1 MNRKLFLYVNAF
13 SHLGT
18 MMDMIVVNSMI
29 YVLTDGST
37 MWLSACLGIRVLGG
51 MLSSLYSGVLADR
64 FDRKKLMLFADFAR
78 AALIL
83 GMIVFPNPTMILII
97 SFLIGFLAS
106 FFQVSFNAEVP
117 QIFGEDKVLEV
128 NALIMRLSSIAM
140 VIGFFSSGLV
150 TERFGFSTVLAID
163 ALSFALSGVALMLM
177 KWERTPVKRQ
187 EANVQAKGKLA
198 SIFEDLGEV
207 KRYLMLKPLLLTVF
221 GVYLVQTAGASGHNV
236 GIPLLAAALDPAA
249 QAKIYGF
256 IWGTWG
262 IGSVVASFLIA
273 RRNVV
278 QKHLNGFY
286 YGSTV
291 VAGLGFI
298 TFLSSE
304 NPWLIFPVVFLVG
317 VSEAVCGTTFSVL
330 MQQCDNHV
338 RGRVFGVSALL
349 NRFGFASGFLL
360 VPLLMDI
367 LTMPQTI
374 MVCQGAVITAVIWA
388 VWKSS
393 SHKLK
398 KQPKQTAA

>member
-1 MNRKLFLYVNAF
+1 MNRTFYLYVNAF

-29 YVLTDGST
+29 IALTGGDT
-37 MWLSACLGIRVLGG
+37 LWLSACLGIRVLGG
-51 MLSSLYSGVLADR
+51 LLSSLYSGVLADR
-64 FDRKKLMLFADFAR
+64 FDRKKIMLFADFAR

-83 GMIVFPNPTMILII
+83 VIILFPNPVMILII

-106 FFQVSFNAEVP
+106 FFQVAFNAEVP

-140 VIGFFSSGLV
+140 VIGFFSSGIV
-150 TERFGFSTVLAID
+150 TEMFGFSTVLAFD
-163 ALSFALSGVALMLM
+163 ALSFALSGVVLLMM
-177 KWERTPVKRQ
+177 KWERTGPRLQ
-187 EANVQAKGKLA
+187 PEGAAQGKLA
-198 SIFEDLGEV
+198 SILEDLREV
-207 KRYLMLKPLLLTVF
+207 KRYLWLKPLLLTCF

-262 IGSVVASFLIA
+262 IGSVTASFLIA
-273 RRNVV
+273 KRDVV
-278 QKHLNGFY
+278 KKHLYGFY
-286 YGSTV
+286 YGSAV
-291 VAGLGFI
+291 LAGLGFI
-298 TFLSSE
+298 TFLSSD
-304 NPWLIFPVVFLVG
+304 NPWLIFPVVFFVG

-330 MQQCDNHV
+330 MQQSDNRV

-349 NRFGFASGFLL
+349 NRLGFASGFLL
-360 VPLLMDI
+360 VPLLMKV

-374 MVCQGAVITAVIWA
+374 WVCQGAVIAAVLWA
-388 VWKSS
+388 VWR
-393 SHKLK
+393 
-398 KQPKQTAA
+398 TAAYTSKKPPKNTAA